1 MDNFEKFCFSTFGVV
16 CMLLLVIGIS
26 IYPNKDDIGHIVNRP
41 TNKNIIA
48 RFVVCFPCFLIAL
61 WALSENKM
69 ISNTGFYSAV
79 VGFIFCVILSI
90 FLNQTFILEEKEVE
104 KMVGTEIKKHRQ
116 RKGFSL
122 KKISELS
129 GVSDSVISDIETGKV
144 KNPGIITILK
154 IAKGLEVD
162 IKELTN
168 RIEV

>member
-1 MDNFEKFCFSTFGVV
+1 
-16 CMLLLVIGIS
+16 
-26 IYPNKDDIGHIVNRP
+26 
-41 TNKNIIA
+41 
-48 RFVVCFPCFLIAL
+48 
-61 WALSENKM
+61 M

-104 KMVGTEIKKHRQ
+104 KMVGMEIKKQ
-116 RKGFSL
+116 REKKGFSL
-122 KKISELS
+122 KKLSELS
-129 GVSDSVISDIETGKV
+129 GVSDSIISDIETGKV
-144 KNPGIITILK
+144 KNPGVITILK